1 MDLFHDV
8 SQFFVRGGIFMVPL
22 WIASLISLTV
32 LLERS
37 LAIRRNRVI
46 NPLLTDAIERLR
58 YGQIPAEVEAAADD
72 KTILG
77 RLVRT
82 ALRNATW
89 TKAENAETLQTKA
102 RSEISRLERGLVI
115 LEIAVGV
122 GPLLGLLGTVSGL
135 IKIFGNVGDQQI
147 ATQGVAIAR
156 GISEALNT
164 TVFGLVVAIPALIA
178 YSIFSRRV
186 ESFSVEL
193 ESYCNELLSKLYTI
207 SEQETSGTTT
217 PPLV

>member
-8 SQFFVRGGIFMVPL
+8 IQFFVRGGLFMAPL
-22 WIASLISLTV
+22 WLASLISLSV
-32 LLERS
+32 LLERA
-37 LAIRRNRVI
+37 LAIRRAHII
-46 NPLLTDAIERLR
+46 NPKLVEAIENLR
-58 YGQIPAEVEAAADD
+58 YGQAPTEIESLADD
-72 KTILG
+72 RTVLA

-82 ALRNATW
+82 ALRNVTW
-89 TKAENAETLQTKA
+89 PKSENAETLQTKA
-102 RSEISRLERGLVI
+102 RTEISRLERGLVI

-164 TVFGLVVAIPALIA
+164 TVFGLVVAIPALISF
-178 YSIFSRRV
+178 SIFSRRV
-186 ESFSVEL
+186 ESFAVEL
-193 ESYCNELLSKLYTI
+193 EGYCNELLAKLY
-207 SEQETSGTTT
+207 SEPEAK
-217 PPLV
+217 

>member
-8 SQFFVRGGIFMVPL
+8 TQFFVRGGIFMVPL

-37 LAIRRNRVI
+37 LAIRRGLVI
-46 NPLLTDAIERLR
+46 DPLLADAIERLR
-58 YGQIPAEVEAAADD
+58 YGQIPQEVEIFATD
-72 KTILG
+72 KTVLG

-82 ALRNATW
+82 ALRNVTW
-89 TKAENAETLQTKA
+89 TKAESSETLQTKA

-135 IKIFGNVGDQQI
+135 IKIFGNVGDQAI
-147 ATQGVAIAR
+147 ATQGLAIAR

-186 ESFSVEL
+186 ESFAVEL
-193 ESYCNELLSKLYTI
+193 ESYCNELLSKLYT
-207 SEQETSGTTT
+207 EQESVT
-217 PPLV
+217 PPPLP

>member
-8 SQFFVRGGIFMVPL
+8 SQFFIRGGIFMVPL
-22 WIASLISLTV
+22 WIASLISLSV

-37 LAIRRNRVI
+37 LAIRRALVI
-46 NPLLTDAIERLR
+46 GPALADAIERLR
-58 YGQIPAEVEAAADD
+58 YGQPPTELESIATD
-72 KTILG
+72 KTVLG

-89 TKAENAETLQTKA
+89 TKAENAETLQTNA

-135 IKIFGNVGDQQI
+135 IKIFGNVGDQAI
-147 ATQGVAIAR
+147 ATQGLAIAR

-193 ESYCNELLSKLYTI
+193 ESYCEELLSKLYT
-207 SEQETSGTTT
+207 EQESGA
-217 PPLV
+217 PQA